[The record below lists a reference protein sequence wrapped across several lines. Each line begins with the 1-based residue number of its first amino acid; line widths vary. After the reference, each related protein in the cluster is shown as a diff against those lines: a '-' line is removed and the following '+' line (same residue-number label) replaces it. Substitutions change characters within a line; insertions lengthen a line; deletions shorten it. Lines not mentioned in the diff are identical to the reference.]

1 MVACWRKRNAAS
13 WDKTDVRELRRERQ
27 VPVQHL
33 PFLKH

>member
-1 MVACWRKRNAAS
+1 MS
-13 WDKTDVRELRRERQ
+13 GQSGYGQGWDKTDVRELRRERQ

>member
-1 MVACWRKRNAAS
+1 MGRPTTGKS